1 MQPQAFYRAVADDF
15 SAVDGIIKKQ
25 LTSRVPLVS
34 KIGDY
39 ITSAGGKR
47 LRPLLVLLCGKAL
60 GREGDDM
67 RLLAATIEFLHTATL
82 LHDDVVDM
90 SGMRRGRS
98 TANAMWGNAPSVLV
112 GDFLYSRSFEMMV
125 ELGSMQV
132 MKILSQAT
140 RIIAEG
146 EVLQLSKVR
155 DASTTEETYME
166 VIRGKT
172 AMLFEASTHSAAALA
187 GATPEQSEALRTF
200 GDHLGVAFQLVDD
213 LLDYRGDA
221 ETLGKNVGD
230 DLAEGKPTLP
240 LIYTM
245 REGTAEQAALVRQAI
260 QKGGIED
267 LESIR
272 AAVEASGSL
281 DYTAQLARDYVARA
295 ISCLEALRTFG
306 DHLGVAFQL
315 VDDLLD
321 YKGDAE
327 TLGKNVGDDLA
338 EGKPT
343 LPLIYTMREGTPEQ
357 AALVR
362 KAIQKGGIED
372 LESIREAVEA
382 SGSLEYTAKLARDY
396 VARAIKCLDALPA
409 SEYRDALVELSE
421 FAVART
427 H

>member
-1 MQPQAFYRAVADDF
+1 MQPQAFYRVVAADF
-15 SAVDGIIKKQ
+15 SAVDEIIKQQ

-60 GREGDDM
+60 GHSGDDL
-67 RLLAATIEFLHTATL
+67 RLLAAIIEFLHTATL

-98 TANAMWGNAPSVLV
+98 TANAKWGNAPSVLV

-125 ELGSMQV
+125 QLGSMPV
-132 MKILSQAT
+132 MRILSHAT
-140 RIIAEG
+140 RVIAEG
-146 EVLQLSKVR
+146 EVLQLTKVR
-155 DASTTEETYME
+155 DASTTEATYME

-187 GATPEQSEALRTF
+187 GASEQQCDALRQF

-213 LLDYRGDA
+213 VLDYRGDA
-221 ETLGKNVGD
+221 EDLGKNVGD

-245 REGTAEQAALVRQAI
+245 REGTAEQAALVRQAV
-260 QKGGIED
+260 QKGGLDD
-267 LESIR
+267 LERIR
-272 AAVEASGSL
+272 DAVEASGAL
-281 DYTAQLARDYVARA
+281 DYTAQLARDY
-295 ISCLEALRTFG
+295 
-306 DHLGVAFQL
+306 
-315 VDDLLD
+315 
-321 YKGDAE
+321 
-327 TLGKNVGDDLA
+327 
-338 EGKPT
+338 
-343 LPLIYTMREGTPEQ
+343 
-357 AALVR
+357 AA
-362 KAIQKGGIED
+362 KAI
-372 LESIREAVEA
+372 A
-382 SGSLEYTAKLARDY
+382 
-396 VARAIKCLDALPA
+396 CLSVLPRG
-409 SEYRDALVELSE
+409 EVRDALVELSE

>member
-1 MQPQAFYRAVADDF
+1 MTQPQAFYSVVADDF
-15 SAVDGIIKKQ
+15 AAVDGIIKQQ
-25 LTSRVPLVS
+25 LTSHVPLVE

-39 ITSAGGKR
+39 IISAGGKR

-60 GREGDDM
+60 NHKAENL

-98 TANAMWGNAPSVLV
+98 TANALWGNAPSVLV

-125 ELGSMQV
+125 ELESMPV
-132 MKILSQAT
+132 MRILSKAT

-146 EVLQLSKVR
+146 EVLQLSKIR
-155 DASTTEETYME
+155 DASTSEETYME

-187 GATPEQSEALRTF
+187 GAPAEQCEALRTF

-221 ETLGKNVGD
+221 DTLGKNVGD

-245 REGTAEQAALVRQAI
+245 REGNDAQSALVRRAI
-260 QKGGIED
+260 QKGGID
-267 LESIR
+267 
-272 AAVEASGSL
+272 
-281 DYTAQLARDYVARA
+281 
-295 ISCLEALRTFG
+295 
-306 DHLGVAFQL
+306 
-315 VDDLLD
+315 
-321 YKGDAE
+321 
-327 TLGKNVGDDLA
+327 
-338 EGKPT
+338 
-343 LPLIYTMREGTPEQ
+343 
-357 AALVR
+357 
-362 KAIQKGGIED
+362 D

-382 SGSLEYTAKLARDY
+382 AGALDYTAQLARQY
-396 VARAIKCLDALPA
+396 AERAIACLDTLPE
-409 SEYRDALVELSE
+409 SQYRDALAELSQ